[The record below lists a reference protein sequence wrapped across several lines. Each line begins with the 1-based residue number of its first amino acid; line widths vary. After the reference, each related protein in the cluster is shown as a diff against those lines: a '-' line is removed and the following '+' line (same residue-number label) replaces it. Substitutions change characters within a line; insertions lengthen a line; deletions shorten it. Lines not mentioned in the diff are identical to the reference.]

1 MEAPG
6 VFETFSDADKLRL
19 SLLARRCVISPP
31 NSPTSLGF
39 DQIQAFPRVMP
50 KPYNVGENA
59 PLNILFFIKV
69 YKLEQLQHI
78 VRIYFFICMLDS
90 ILIWPYGHLWPYG
103 QIWECGVS
111 LERAIKL

>member
-78 VRIYFFICMLDS
+78 VRIYFSFAC
-90 ILIWPYGHLWPYG
+90 WTEY
-103 QIWECGVS
+103 
-111 LERAIKL
+111 